1 MYKLSGLGLIHSL
14 SHYYNK
20 LQNATLPFLYHPM
33 NPRPSLPL
41 ASESSAGWQHTSRL
55 NKGYLTGSI
64 SLSLAIMSRHVDY
77 FTIDLNKWTI
87 ALNWFYCP
95 LCNISTNKE
104 GGDNCNIGGE
114 SFFWLPIKR
123 EVGHAGTKVTGAPL
137 SNCPPPSCREY
148 SPTWLICYWVNSF
161 WACNFGLTRLR

>member
-1 MYKLSGLGLIHSL
+1 MCKLSGLGLIYSL
-14 SHYYNK
+14 IIIASYKMPLCHFCII
-20 LQNATLPFLYHPM
+20 PI
-33 NPRPSLPL
+33 NPRSSLPL
-41 ASESSAGWQHTSRL
+41 AGEPRAGWQHTTRS

-64 SLSLAIMSRHVDY
+64 SLSLTIMSRHVDY

-137 SNCPPPSCREY
+137 VELPPPSGRANI
-148 SPTWLICYWVNSF
+148 L
-161 WACNFGLTRLR
+161 LHD